1 MMTTPEKRSEE
12 RLPLE
17 SATLP
22 LLGSRQEDF
31 QPFQY
36 LVQDLSANGVRIAI
50 PSWAQRRE
58 ILYRGDAVNLHLP
71 YQLYGQSK
79 NQGIVAW
86 ENWDPQMQIQS
97 CGILLDRHF
106 PETYPVYI
114 SLETREAI
122 INLSDVQN
130 VASILRKVLKD
141 AVLLKR
147 GLLIYMGHLVAYL
160 ARMSRF
166 SRKEYADFRKLIIE
180 DIQSSLRNNLK
191 YLQAIYLNA
200 MHAKSE
206 HEILD
211 RIDIDEIRKK
221 MEPELYVDLFQSV
234 LDSEVIQRYLIA
246 LKTLEKKGFN
256 NYNTLV
262 ILYVNSL

>member
-1 MMTTPEKRSEE
+1 MTTLEKRSEE

-58 ILYRGDAVNLHLP
+58 KLYRGDAVNLHLP

-97 CGILLDRHF
+97 CGISLHRHF

-114 SLETREAI
+114 SLETREAVV
-122 INLSDVQN
+122 NLSVVQS
-130 VASILRKVLKD
+130 VANILCKVLKD

-147 GLLIYMGHLVAYL
+147 GLLIYMEHLVAYL
-160 ARMSRF
+160 TRVSRF
-166 SRKEYADFRKLIIE
+166 SKKEYADFRGLIIE
-180 DIQSSLRNNLK
+180 DIQSGLKDNLR
-191 YLQAIYLNA
+191 YLEALYQDALNA
-200 MHAKSE
+200 ASE
-206 HEILD
+206 HEIFD
-211 RIDIDEIRKK
+211 RLDIDDIRKK
-221 MEPELYVDLFQSV
+221 MEPELYVDLFRSV
-234 LDSEVIQRYLIA
+234 LDSEIIQRYLVA
-246 LKTLEKKGFN
+246 LKVLEKKGFN

>member
-1 MMTTPEKRSEE
+1 MTTAEKRSED
-12 RLPLE
+12 RRPLE

-36 LVQDLSANGVRIAI
+36 LVQDLSENGVRIAI
-50 PSWAQRRE
+50 PSWAQQRE
-58 ILYRGDAVNLHLP
+58 RLYRGDAVNLHLP
-71 YQLYGQSK
+71 YQLSGQSK
-79 NQGIVAW
+79 NQGMVAW

-97 CGILLDRHF
+97 CGISLLRHF

-114 SLETREAI
+114 SLETREAV
-122 INLSDVQN
+122 INLSVVKS
-130 VASILRKVLKD
+130 VANILRKVLKD

-147 GLLIYMGHLVAYL
+147 GLLIYMDHLVAYL
-160 ARMSRF
+160 TRVSRF
-166 SRKEYADFRKLIIE
+166 SRKEYADFRELIIE
-180 DIQSSLRNNLK
+180 DIQSRIRENLR
-191 YLQAIYLNA
+191 YLQKLYKVAQNTE
-200 MHAKSE
+200 SE
-206 HEILD
+206 HEMLEQL
-211 RIDIDEIRKK
+211 DIDDIRKK

-246 LKTLEKKGFN
+246 LKVLEKKGFN

>member
-1 MMTTPEKRSEE
+1 MTTVEKRTEE

-22 LLGSRQEDF
+22 FLGSRQEDF

-36 LVQDLSANGVRIAI
+36 LVQDLSANGLRIAI
-50 PSWAQRRE
+50 PSWAQQRE
-58 ILYRGDAVNLHLP
+58 ILYKGDAVNLHLP

-86 ENWDPQMQIQS
+86 QNWDPQMQIQS
-97 CGILLDRHF
+97 CGLILKKHF

-114 SLETREAI
+114 SLETRETI
-122 INLSDVQN
+122 INLAVVQSVVN
-130 VASILRKVLKD
+130 ILRKVLKD

-147 GLLIYMGHLVAYL
+147 GLLIYMEHLVAYL
-160 ARMSRF
+160 TRMSRF
-166 SRKEYADFRKLIIE
+166 SNKEYADFRELIIE
-180 DIQSSLRNNLK
+180 DIQSGLRNNLK
-191 YLQAIYLNA
+191 YLQDIYQGAL
-200 MHAKSE
+200 HAKSE

-221 MEPELYVDLFQSV
+221 MEPELYVDLFRSL

-246 LKTLEKKGFN
+246 LKTLEKKGFS